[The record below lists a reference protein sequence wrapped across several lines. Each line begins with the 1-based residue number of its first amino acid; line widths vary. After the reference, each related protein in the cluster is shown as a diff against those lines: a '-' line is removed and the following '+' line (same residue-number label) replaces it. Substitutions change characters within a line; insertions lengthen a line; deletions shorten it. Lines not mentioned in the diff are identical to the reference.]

1 MNRKADV
8 TGPMMLEGLEVG
20 VVEVGR
26 TKNGLRNAL
35 ISSGADSMDG
45 AEYGAYL
52 ANMLG
57 MSFQWAEETW
67 KPTTRESLS
76 YRPNFGFNACMAM
89 AKGCFHSPKKSSK
102 SNRKNFAKAKVRI
115 TIEHGGV
122 PERAEIHTVGSKAS
136 CPATRCCRM
145 RPKTN
150 CLGPLASR

>member
-1 MNRKADV
+1 M

-76 YRPNFGFNACMAM
+76 
-89 AKGCFHSPKKSSK
+89 
-102 SNRKNFAKAKVRI
+102 
-115 TIEHGGV
+115 
-122 PERAEIHTVGSKAS
+122 
-136 CPATRCCRM
+136 
-145 RPKTN
+145 
-150 CLGPLASR
+150 